1 MQSEEMDEEVDRNS
15 IEYLI
20 LVLILIFFTLGE
32 VFRTKMF
39 FIVVVVL
46 ILLFFPVIVF
56 GKYLGR

>member
-1 MQSEEMDEEVDRNS
+1 MDEGIDRNS

-32 VFRTKMF
+32 VFRTKLF
-39 FIVVVVL
+39 FLVVVVL

-56 GKYLGR
+56 GKYLGK